1 MKMRVG
7 VKIAMGFA
15 LVVLIQLAM
24 GGTSY
29 FSAGQVQDQV
39 GAMQRANQRVE
50 LVSSVE
56 QAFTAAV
63 LESRGYML

>member
-56 QAFTAAV
+56 QAFTAPV
-63 LESRGYML
+63 LESRG